1 MPLKKRATFLCILV
15 LRLFSPLL
23 CMPHTYQGCMY
34 TPWTFPKPF
43 ELPRGSRGSGQ
54 NPIRLGGVG
63 SPPPH
68 RVHVING
75 TYVFIATLNTQLLQ
89 FCFQSN
95 FAEIRPYRLLL
106 DLNDIPRT
114 LSSVVDGR
122 QPLADLSVSPRI
134 RRQGGENTATV
145 CVPLLAL
152 I

>member
-1 MPLKKRATFLCILV
+1 MVRIHTVSLSIHMHVCMQPSIYSTSAIL
-15 LRLFSPLL
+15 F
-23 CMPHTYQGCMY
+23 
-34 TPWTFPKPF
+34 
-43 ELPRGSRGSGQ
+43 
-54 NPIRLGGVG
+54 
-63 SPPPH
+63 
-68 RVHVING
+68 
-75 TYVFIATLNTQLLQ
+75 
-89 FCFQSN
+89 FQSN